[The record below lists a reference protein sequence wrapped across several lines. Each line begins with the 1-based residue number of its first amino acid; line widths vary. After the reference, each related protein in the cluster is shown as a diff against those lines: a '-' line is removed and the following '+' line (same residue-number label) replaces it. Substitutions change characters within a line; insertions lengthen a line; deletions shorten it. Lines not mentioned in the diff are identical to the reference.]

1 MALFD
6 QWASTYDQTVYAAE
20 PADGFEQY
28 DLILSTVADL
38 AGVGPGSRV
47 LDVGAGT
54 GNLTLAVAATGA
66 EVTAVEPSA
75 EMRRVA
81 GEKLGRQRVL
91 DGHFRSLPVA
101 NETCDAIVS
110 TYAFH
115 HLTDEQKRLG
125 VQELKRALKPGGR
138 VVIGDIAWADETA
151 RQQMIDRFV
160 RQGKLDLVREM
171 EEEYYPLIEVL
182 RTMFQEGGFQVTVRQ
197 MTDWVWVL
205 RGVKEAKG
213 GR

>member
-1 MALFD
+1 M
-6 QWASTYDQTVYAAE
+6 
-20 PADGFEQY
+20 
-28 DLILSTVADL
+28 
-38 AGVGPGSRV
+38 
-47 LDVGAGT
+47 
-54 GNLTLAVAATGA
+54 
-66 EVTAVEPSA
+66 
-75 EMRRVA
+75 
-81 GEKLGRQRVL
+81 
-91 DGHFRSLPVA
+91 
-101 NETCDAIVS
+101 
-110 TYAFH
+110 
-115 HLTDEQKRLG
+115 
-125 VQELKRALKPGGR
+125 
-138 VVIGDIAWADETA
+138 IGDIAWADETA